1 MIKEAVAVI
10 LALLVSAHQSPAV
23 PKASESTSEEA
34 APELIPSLVKGHPI
48 PLWVAATA
56 ASDSNGHLRS
66 DRFEAYQRESLEAV
80 VTRNQQSRLAQGH
93 TPGPASPSAP
103 PEAGVDCQELFGG
116 PVEGRVEAK
125 ANNSLEDLTK
135 NAVAV
140 YRGHIQR
147 IIPGFSEGVPQ
158 SLLQIKV
165 DETLRQP
172 PGERRFAV
180 LFVLHPWARF
190 WIADQPFCTGVAPTH
205 EPREGDRVLF
215 FRYDPSLSPA
225 LGVFAP
231 ELEEVVFER
240 ATGGLTLPRG
250 LQHDDEV
257 GPVANLEE
265 LATITRRALRSLP

>member
-1 MIKEAVAVI
+1 MIKEAAAVI
-10 LALLVSAHQSPAV
+10 FALLVSAHQSLTV
-23 PKASESTSEEA
+23 PKASESTSEA
-34 APELIPSLVKGHPI
+34 AGPELIPSIVKDHPI

-56 ASDSNGHLRS
+56 ASDSNGNLRS
-66 DRFEAYQRESLEAV
+66 DRFEAYQRESLEAAV
-80 VTRNQQSRLAQGH
+80 ARNHQARLAQGH
-93 TPGPASPSAP
+93 APGPVSPNAP
-103 PEAGVDCQELFGG
+103 PVAGVDCQELFGG

-125 ANNSLEDLTK
+125 ANNSLEDLTT
-135 NAVAV
+135 NSVAV

-147 IIPGFSEGVPQ
+147 IIPGFSDGVPQ

-172 PGERRFAV
+172 PGERRLGL
-180 LFVLHPWARF
+180 LFLIHPWARF
-190 WIADQPFCTGVAPTH
+190 WIGDQPFCTGVAPTH

-250 LQHDDEV
+250 LKHDDEV
-257 GPVANLEE
+257 GPVANLED
-265 LATITRRALRSLP
+265 LATITRRALRSPP